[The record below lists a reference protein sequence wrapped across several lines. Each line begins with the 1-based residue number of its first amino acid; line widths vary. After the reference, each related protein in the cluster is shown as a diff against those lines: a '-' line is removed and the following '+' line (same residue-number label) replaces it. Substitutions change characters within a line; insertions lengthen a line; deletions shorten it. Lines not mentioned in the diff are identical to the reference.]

1 MKSYLESKSRHHQ
14 SNFLPAIFPIKETKF
29 EITLI
34 HFPVK
39 FPKRYFHR
47 LWFDVFSA
55 EKNISKLLYRKQN
68 SYKFSFRF
76 SISYLTLKLARLV
89 DMCGPSSHPAAAT
102 PTSCTAT
109 SVSMQSHIP
118 AKTV

>member
-39 FPKRYFHR
+39 FPKSYFHR

-55 EKNISKLLYRKQN
+55 EKKHFKAFISEA
-68 SYKFSFRF
+68 KFIQIFIFLGGGDLSL
-76 SISYLTLKLARLV
+76 IAV
-89 DMCGPSSHPAAAT
+89 I
-102 PTSCTAT
+102 
-109 SVSMQSHIP
+109 Q
-118 AKTV
+118 

>member
-1 MKSYLESKSRHHQ
+1 MKSYLESKNWHHQ
-14 SNFLPAIFPIKETKF
+14 PTFLSAIFPIKETKF

-55 EKNISKLLYRKQN
+55 EKNISNKAFI
-68 SYKFSFRF
+68 SEAKFIQIFIF
-76 SISYLTLKLARLV
+76 FW
-89 DMCGPSSHPAAAT
+89 GGGGGG
-102 PTSCTAT
+102 
-109 SVSMQSHIP
+109 IP
-118 AKTV
+118 VQQ